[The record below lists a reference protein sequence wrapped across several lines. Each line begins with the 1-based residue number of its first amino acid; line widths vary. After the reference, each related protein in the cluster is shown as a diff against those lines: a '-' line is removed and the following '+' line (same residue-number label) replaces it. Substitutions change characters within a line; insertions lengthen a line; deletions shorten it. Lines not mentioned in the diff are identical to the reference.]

1 MIEKNFGNRIKL
13 AREKNNLTRTQF
25 ANLLGISNS
34 FLSELENN
42 KANPSKTLIL
52 LISEKYSI
60 SDEWLESGKGPMARE
75 KVTDD
80 ELIPTSIESLAGD
93 DQKIIDIVRILK
105 SDPGA
110 REVIYEI
117 LDEDKRASRVANTVK
132 RFLNR
137 RVELSLKFPGLQDN
151 GGEDNSDQ

>member
-1 MIEKNFGNRIKL
+1 MIENNFGNRIKL
-13 AREKNNLTRTQF
+13 VREKNNLTRTNF
-25 ANLLGISNS
+25 ANLLGISTS

-42 KANPSKTLIL
+42 KANSSRTLIL
-52 LISEKYSI
+52 LISEKFSI
-60 SDEWLESGKGPMARE
+60 NDKWLESGKGSMVRE
-75 KVTDD
+75 ERTDN
-80 ELIPTSIESLAGD
+80 EIIPSPLESLADD

-117 LDEDKRASRVANTVK
+117 LDEDKRAARVANTVK

-137 RVELSLKFPGLQDN
+137 RVELSLKFPGESGN
-151 GGEDNSDQ
+151 DQGDKN